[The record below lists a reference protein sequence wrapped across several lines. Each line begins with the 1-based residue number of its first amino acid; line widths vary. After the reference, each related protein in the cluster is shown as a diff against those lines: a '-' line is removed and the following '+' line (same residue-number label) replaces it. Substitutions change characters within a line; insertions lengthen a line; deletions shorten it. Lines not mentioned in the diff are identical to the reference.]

1 MKPSPV
7 RPGLVRGAE
16 RGLALVCALMLTLAA
31 MAIGLAVVRGAFAL
45 LAAAH
50 NERDRDVA
58 LAAADAAL
66 RDAEH
71 DIAGTGITPSAARA
85 AHFAPA
91 GAAAFAAGCGRGA
104 DDLGLCLA
112 TGPPAW
118 QTLDLAD
125 ADNPALVPY
134 GHFTGAVLVVGRG
147 MLPARLPAYVIER
160 IAPAGAT
167 AQQGT
172 FYRITAI
179 GFGTRASTRAV
190 LQSVYRLPLPAST
203 TGGGVGSG
211 GGDGT
216 GGASGG
222 DGGVGNGVTGGN
234 GDGSGSGGAN
244 GSGSN
249 GADGDGTGNGNG
261 SGASTGNGT
270 SNDNGNGNG
279 NGNASSSAQQG
290 RQLPAG
296 RVGWREIA
304 NWAGL
309 HARAQP

>member
-1 MKPSPV
+1 MKPVDTRSG
-7 RPGLVRGAE
+7 RTRRAE
-16 RGLALVCALMLTLAA
+16 RGLALVCALVLMLAA

-58 LAAADAAL
+58 LAAAEAAL
-66 RDAEH
+66 RDGEH
-71 DIAGTGITPSAARA
+71 DIAGIGMAPSPERV

-91 GAAAFAAGCGRGA
+91 GAAVFVAGCGHGA

-118 QTLDLAD
+118 QTLDLVD
-125 ADNPALVPY
+125 ANNPALVPY
-134 GHFTGAVLVVGRG
+134 GRFTGAALAVGRG

-167 AQQGT
+167 TEQGT
-172 FYRITAI
+172 FFRVTAI

-190 LQSVYRLPLPAST
+190 LQSVYRLPLT
-203 TGGGVGSG
+203 TSAAGGGAGSG

-216 GGASGG
+216 GGAAGG
-222 DGGVGNGVTGGN
+222 DGGNGAARGSGDGAGSGNDGVDGA
-234 GDGSGSGGAN
+234 GDGSGN
-244 GSGSN
+244 
-249 GADGDGTGNGNG
+249 
-261 SGASTGNGT
+261 GASTGNGN

-290 RQLPAG
+290 RPLPAG
-296 RVGWREIA
+296 RIGWREIA
-304 NWAGL
+304 NWAEL

>member
-1 MKPSPV
+1 MNPSTL
-7 RPGLVRGAE
+7 RAGRTRRAE
-16 RGLALVCALMLTLAA
+16 CGLALVCALMLMLAA
-31 MAIGLAVVRGAFAL
+31 MAIGLAVMRGAFAL

-58 LAAADAAL
+58 LAAAEAAL
-66 RDAEH
+66 RDGEH
-71 DIAGTGITPSAARA
+71 DIAGIGMAPSPERV

-91 GAAAFAAGCGRGA
+91 GAAAFVAGCGRGA

-118 QTLDLAD
+118 QTLDMAD
-125 ADNPALVPY
+125 ANNPALVPY
-134 GHFTGAVLVVGRG
+134 GRFTGAVLAVGRG

-167 AQQGT
+167 TEQGT
-172 FYRITAI
+172 FYRVTAI

-190 LQSVYRLPLPAST
+190 LQSVYRLPSPA
-203 TGGGVGSG
+203 
-211 GGDGT
+211 GT
-216 GGASGG
+216 
-222 DGGVGNGVTGGN
+222 
-234 GDGSGSGGAN
+234 GDGSGSGGGDA
-244 GSGSN
+244 GGLSGSS
-249 GADGDGTGNGNG
+249 DGGGGGGGGSTGNGG
-261 SGASTGNGT
+261 SADGADSGTGTGASTDDGT

-279 NGNASSSAQQG
+279 NGNASSSAQQE
-290 RQLPAG
+290 RPLPAG

-304 NWAGL
+304 NWAEL

>member
-1 MKPSPV
+1 MKPADTQ
-7 RPGLVRGAE
+7 PGRTRRAE
-16 RGLALVCALMLTLAA
+16 RGLAMVCALMLMLAT
-31 MAIGLAVVRGAFAL
+31 MAIGLAVVRGSFAL

-58 LAAADAAL
+58 LAAAETAL
-66 RDAEH
+66 RDGER
-71 DIAGTGITPSAARA
+71 DIAGTGIAPSPDRV

-91 GAAAFAAGCGRGA
+91 GAAAFVAGCGRGA

-179 GFGTRASTRAV
+179 GFGTRASTQVV
-190 LQSVYRLPLPAST
+190 LQSVYRLPVAAT
-203 TGGGVGSG
+203 
-211 GGDGT
+211 GT
-216 GGASGG
+216 GGTGGSGDPSG
-222 DGGVGNGVTGGN
+222 DGGGSESGGTDET
-234 GDGSGSGGAN
+234 GDGSGN
-244 GSGSN
+244 
-249 GADGDGTGNGNG
+249 
-261 SGASTGNGT
+261 GASTGNGI
-270 SNDNGNGNG
+270 SNGNGNDNGNS
-279 NGNASSSAQQG
+279 SSSAQQG
-290 RQLPAG
+290 SQLRAG

-304 NWAGL
+304 NWAEL
-309 HARAQP
+309 HARTQP

>member
-1 MKPSPV
+1 MTPV
-7 RPGLVRGAE
+7 ATQPGRAHRAE
-16 RGLALVCALMLTLAA
+16 RGLALVSALMLMLAT

-58 LAAADAAL
+58 LAAAEAAL
-66 RDAEH
+66 RDGER
-71 DIAGTGITPSAARA
+71 DIAGTGIAPSPDRA

-91 GAAAFAAGCGRGA
+91 GAAAFVAGCGRGA

-134 GHFTGAVLVVGRG
+134 GRFTGGVLAVGRG
-147 MLPARLPAYVIER
+147 VLPARLPAYVIER

-190 LQSVYRLPLPAST
+190 LQSVYRLPLAAST
-203 TGGGVGSG
+203 AGGTGS
-211 GGDGT
+211 

-222 DGGVGNGVTGGN
+222 DSGAGNGADSGN
-234 GDGSGSGGAN
+234 GDGRDRGAAN
-244 GSGSN
+244 GGRN
-249 GADGDGTGNGNG
+249 DGGDGAGDGNGN
-261 SGASTGNGT
+261 GASTGNGT
-270 SNDNGNGNG
+270 SNDNGNGDGNG

-304 NWAGL
+304 NWAEL
-309 HARAQP
+309 HARTRP

>member
-1 MKPSPV
+1 M
-7 RPGLVRGAE
+7 E
-16 RGLALVCALMLTLAA
+16 RGLALVCALMLMLAA

-50 NERDRDVA
+50 SERDRDVA
-58 LAAADAAL
+58 LAAAEAAL
-66 RDAEH
+66 RDGEH
-71 DIAGTGITPSAARA
+71 DVAGRGTAPSPERI

-91 GAAAFAAGCGRGA
+91 GAAAFVAGCGRGA

-134 GHFTGAVLVVGRG
+134 GRFTGAVLAVGRG
-147 MLPARLPAYVIER
+147 VLPARLPAYVIER
-160 IAPAGAT
+160 IAPTGAT
-167 AQQGT
+167 ARQGT

-179 GFGTRASTRAV
+179 GFGTRTSTRAV
-190 LQSVYRLPLPAST
+190 LQSVYRLPLPVSAA
-203 TGGGVGSG
+203 GGGSGSG
-211 GGDGT
+211 GGDRT

-222 DGGVGNGVTGGN
+222 GGDDGGNGAASGN
-234 GDGSGSGGAN
+234 GDGSESGGAN
-244 GSGSN
+244 GSGSSA
-249 GADGDGTGNGNG
+249 GADGTGNGNG
-261 SGASTGNGT
+261 NGNGASTGNGT

-279 NGNASSSAQQG
+279 GDNGNASSSAQQG
-290 RQLPAG
+290 RQLAAG

-304 NWAGL
+304 NWAEL
-309 HARAQP
+309 HARTQP